1 MRIMA
6 QPVRTSAKPHCAAL
20 KGKVDCA
27 FAFLPEDPMS
37 ATVPAAP
44 AEEAYPPI
52 RTIRDIEALER
63 IPLEERVWSWDLND
77 WIRRGWTY
85 NPDKV
90 AINYVENG
98 DPQASPVQVTYR
110 ELARRSTQ
118 ASNLFY
124 SLGVQKED
132 GVLLLMPTLPQLY
145 FSLYGGIA
153 TGITC
158 VVNWMLKSDHLAEL
172 IRNARTRVLVVLGPT
187 PGYEIWENVQ
197 AIRDQLPEDLQILS
211 VQALGGRKLPESD
224 FDDLCA
230 KQPGDKLAFER
241 KFGADDIG
249 GYVHSGGTTGSPKLV
264 RLAHRGFCYK
274 AWAHGATGGPGKSD
288 SIFADYPLFHVAGVL
303 SRGILSIVHGM
314 MVMIPS
320 ALGARDKRFIAN
332 YWKFVEKYR
341 ITQFT
346 GVPTTLS
353 VLAKNLPT
361 TEDVSTLKKVA
372 TSGSAPLPVET
383 ARELERGLGI
393 RVLLTYGST
402 EYTTGATQPPREGDP
417 RFGST
422 GMRVPYTQVR
432 PVELDSEGNIARF
445 CEPNELGII
454 VVKGPGVT
462 PGYVDPKQNVG
473 IFTRDGYFKSGDC
486 GRVDEDGFLWITGRV
501 KDLIIRGGHNIDPQT
516 IEHAIRKHPAVL
528 HVAAVGKPD
537 SYAGELPIA
546 YVQRVNDS
554 TATAE
559 EILTFAEAHIPERPA
574 VPRDLHFIDTMP
586 VTDIGKPD
594 KVGLRFDAAKRHYT
608 RVLGEA
614 LQGDALVEVEV
625 GHDATHGTRV
635 TIKISGEKSGTR
647 PAIEKRIA
655 AVMKAYS
662 HHYVIH

>member
-1 MRIMA
+1 
-6 QPVRTSAKPHCAAL
+6 
-20 KGKVDCA
+20 
-27 FAFLPEDPMS
+27 MS
-37 ATVPAAP
+37 SAAP
-44 AEEAYPPI
+44 AAMAEDSYPVI
-52 RTIRDIEALER
+52 RTIRDIEALEQ

-77 WIRRGWTY
+77 WIRRGWAID
-85 NPDKV
+85 PDKV

-98 DPQASPVQVTYR
+98 DVAAEPVRITYR
-110 ELARRSTQ
+110 ELALRSTQ
-118 ASNLFY
+118 AANLFY

-132 GVLLLMPTLPQLY
+132 GVLFLTPTLPQSY

-153 TGITC
+153 TGISC
-158 VVNWMLKSDHLAEL
+158 VVNWMLKAEHLAEL
-172 IRNARTRVLVVLGPT
+172 IRNAKTRVLVVLGPT

-197 AIRDQLPEDLQILS
+197 AIREQLPKDLHILS
-211 VQALGGRKLPESD
+211 VQALGGKKIVESD

-230 KQPGDKLAFER
+230 KQPGDRLIFER
-241 KFGADDIG
+241 KFTADDIG

-274 AWAHGATGGPGKSD
+274 AWAHGATGGPGRD
-288 SIFADYPLFHVAGVL
+288 QSIFADYPLFHVAGVL
-303 SRGILSIVHGM
+303 SRGILSICHGM

-320 ALGARDKRFIAN
+320 ALGARDKRFITN
-332 YWKFVEKYR
+332 YWKFVEKYG

-383 ARELERGLGI
+383 ARELERALGI

-417 RFGST
+417 RYGST
-422 GMRVPYTQVR
+422 GLRVPYTQVR
-432 PVELDSEGNIARF
+432 PVELDNEGNIKRF
-445 CEPNELGII
+445 CNTNELGII

-462 PGYVDPKQNVG
+462 PGYVDPAQNIG
-473 IFTRDGYFKSGDC
+473 IFTQDGYFKSGDC

-537 SYAGELPIA
+537 AYAGELPVA
-546 YVQRVNDS
+546 YVQRVDGS
-554 TATAE
+554 QATAE
-559 EILTFAEAHIPERPA
+559 DILKFCEAHIPERPA
-574 VPRDLHFIDTMP
+574 VPKEIYFIDGMP

-594 KVGLRFDAAKRHYT
+594 KVGLRFDAAKRHYS
-608 RVLGEA
+608 RVLG
-614 LQGDALVEVEV
+614 DALGNDASVAIEV
-625 GHDATHGTRV
+625 GNDATHGTRV
-635 TIKISGEKSGTR
+635 TIGISGEKPGTR
-647 PAIEKRIA
+647 PLIEKRVA
-655 AVMKAYS
+655 DLMKTYS
-662 HHYVIH
+662 HHFVVA

>member
-1 MRIMA
+1 MS
-6 QPVRTSAKPHCAAL
+6 VSSTSQTI
-20 KGKVDCA
+20 
-27 FAFLPEDPMS
+27 EDP
-37 ATVPAAP
+37 AIV
-44 AEEAYPPI
+44 I
-52 RTIRDIEALER
+52 RTIKDIEALEK

-77 WIRRGWTY
+77 WLRRGWGY

-98 DPQASPVQVTYR
+98 DVTADPVKITYK
-110 ELARRSTQ
+110 ELARRSLQ
-118 ASNLFY
+118 ASNLFH

-145 FSLYGGIA
+145 YSLYGGIA
-153 TGITC
+153 TGIFC
-158 VVNWMLKSDHLAEL
+158 VVNWMLKAEHLAEL
-172 IRNARTRVLVVLGPT
+172 IRNAKTRVLVVLGPT

-197 AIRDQLPEDLQILS
+197 AIRDQLPKDLHILS
-211 VQALGGRKLPESD
+211 VQALGGKKIDGSD
-224 FDDLCA
+224 FDELCA
-230 KQPGDKLAFER
+230 RQSGDKLNFER
-241 KFGADDIG
+241 KFTADDVG

-274 AWAHGATGGPGKSD
+274 AWAHGATGGPGRD
-288 SIFADYPLFHVAGVL
+288 ESIFADYPLFHVAGVL
-303 SRGILSIVHGM
+303 SRGILSICHGM

-383 ARELERGLGI
+383 ARELERALGI

-422 GMRVPYTQVR
+422 GLRVPYTQVR
-432 PVELDSEGNIARF
+432 PVELDAEGNIARF
-445 CEPNELGII
+445 CDTNELGII

-462 PGYVDPKQNVG
+462 PGYVDPAQNVG
-473 IFTRDGYFKSGDC
+473 IFTKDGYFKSGDC
-486 GRVDEDGFLWITGRV
+486 GRLDEDGFLWITGRV

-546 YVQRVNDS
+546 YVQRVDGSN
-554 TATAE
+554 ATAE
-559 EILTFAEAHIPERPA
+559 EILTFAAAHIPERPA
-574 VPRDLHFIDTMP
+574 VPKEILFLDNMP

-594 KVGLRFDAAKRHYT
+594 KVGLRFDAATRHYT
-608 RVLGEA
+608 QVLGEE
-614 LQGDALVEVEV
+614 LGGDAKAAVTV
-625 GHDATHGTRV
+625 GNDATHGTKV
-635 TIKISGEKSGTR
+635 TIKLSGEKSGTR
-647 PAIEKRIA
+647 AALEQRIVT
-655 AVMKAYS
+655 VMKAYS
-662 HHYVIH
+662 HHYVVE

>member
-1 MRIMA
+1 
-6 QPVRTSAKPHCAAL
+6 
-20 KGKVDCA
+20 
-27 FAFLPEDPMS
+27 MS
-37 ATVPAAP
+37 ATLPAAE
-44 AEEAYPPI
+44 AEETYPVI

-63 IPLEERVWSWDLND
+63 IPLEQRVWSWDLND
-77 WIRRGWTY
+77 WLRRGWAY

-98 DPQASPVQVTYR
+98 DVEAKPLQITYR
-110 ELARRSTQ
+110 ELAKRSIQ
-118 ASNLFY
+118 ASNLFN
-124 SLGVQKED
+124 SLGVEKTD
-132 GVLLLMPTLPQLY
+132 GVLFLMPTLPQLY
-145 FSLYGGIA
+145 YSLYGGIA
-153 TGITC
+153 TGRFC
-158 VVNWMLKSDHLAEL
+158 VVNWMLKNEHLAEL
-172 IRNARTRVLVVLGPT
+172 IRNAKTRVLVVLGPT

-197 AIRDQLPEDLQILS
+197 AIRDQLPRDLHILS
-211 VQALGGRKLPESD
+211 VQALGGQKIAESD

-230 KQPGDKLAFER
+230 KQPGDRLNFER
-241 KFGADDIG
+241 KFTADDVG

-264 RLAHRGFCYK
+264 QLAHRGFCYK
-274 AWAHGATGGPGKSD
+274 AWAHVATGGPGRD
-288 SIFADYPLFHVAGVL
+288 ESIFADYPLFHVAGVL
-303 SRGILSIVHGM
+303 SRGILSICHGM

-361 TEDVSTLKKVA
+361 TEDVSTLKKAA

-383 ARELERGLGI
+383 AKELERGLGI
-393 RVLLTYGST
+393 RVLLTYGAT

-422 GMRVPYTQVR
+422 GLRVPYTYVR
-432 PVELDSEGNIARF
+432 PVELDNEGNIKRF

-462 PGYVDPKQNVG
+462 PGYVDPEQNIG
-473 IFTRDGYFKSGDC
+473 IFTKDGYFKSGDC
-486 GRVDEDGFLWITGRV
+486 GRVDDDGFLWITGRV

-537 SYAGELPIA
+537 SYAGELPVA
-546 YVQRVNDS
+546 YVQRVDGSN
-554 TATAE
+554 ATAE
-559 EILTFAEAHIPERPA
+559 EIIRFAADHIPERPA
-574 VPRDLHFIDTMP
+574 VPKDIYFLNSMP

-594 KVGLRFDAAKRHYT
+594 KMSLRYDAAKRHYSE
-608 RVLGEA
+608 VL
-614 LQGDALVEVEV
+614 GDALGGDAKVDVDV
-625 GHDATHGTRV
+625 ANDATHGTRV
-635 TIKISGEKSGTR
+635 TIKVSGEKAGTR
-647 PAIEKRIA
+647 AGIEARIA
-655 AVMKAYS
+655 AVMKAYN
-662 HHYVIH
+662 HHYVIA

>member
-1 MRIMA
+1 MS
-6 QPVRTSAKPHCAAL
+6 VT
-20 KGKVDCA
+20 
-27 FAFLPEDPMS
+27 LPT
-37 ATVPAAP
+37 ARV
-44 AEEAYPPI
+44 EETYPPI
-52 RTIRDIEALER
+52 RTIKDIEALEK

-77 WIRRGWTY
+77 WLRRGWAY
-85 NPDKV
+85 NPDKI

-98 DPQASPVQVTYR
+98 DVTATPLQISYR
-110 ELARRSTQ
+110 ELAKRSIQ

-124 SLGVQKED
+124 SLGVKKED

-145 FSLYGGIA
+145 TSLYGGIA
-153 TGITC
+153 TGRFC
-158 VVNWMLKSDHLAEL
+158 VVNWMLKDEHLAEL
-172 IRNARTRVLVVLGPT
+172 ICNANTRVLVVLGPT
-187 PGYEIWENVQ
+187 PGYQIWENVQ
-197 AIRDQLPEDLQILS
+197 AIKNRLPKDLRILS
-211 VQALGGRKLPESD
+211 VQALGGTKIAESD

-230 KQPGDKLAFER
+230 KQPGDRLTFER
-241 KFGADDIG
+241 KFTADDVG

-274 AWAHGATGGPGKSD
+274 AWAHVATGGPGRNE

-303 SRGILSIVHGM
+303 SRGILSICHGM

-383 ARELERGLGI
+383 AKELERGLGI

-417 RFGST
+417 RYGST
-422 GMRVPYTQVR
+422 GLRVPYTQVR
-432 PVELDSEGNIARF
+432 PVELDAEGNIARF
-445 CEPNELGII
+445 CGPNELGII
-454 VVKGPGVT
+454 AVKGPGVT
-462 PGYVDPKQNVG
+462 PGYVDPHQNIG
-473 IFTRDGYFKSGDC
+473 IFTKDGYFKSGDC
-486 GRVDEDGFLWITGRV
+486 GRVDDDGFLWITGRV

-516 IEHAIRKHPAVL
+516 IEHAVRKHPAVL

-546 YVQRVNDS
+546 YVQRVDGS
-554 TATAE
+554 KATAE
-559 EILTFAEAHIPERPA
+559 EIIEFAAAHIPERPA
-574 VPRDLHFIDTMP
+574 VPKEIVFLDAMP

-594 KVGLRFDAAKRHYT
+594 KVSLRYDAAKRHYT
-608 RVLGEA
+608 QVLGEA
-614 LQGDALVEVEV
+614 LGDDAHVAIEVSN
-625 GHDATHGTRV
+625 DATHGTRV
-635 TIKISGEKSGTR
+635 TIGVSGEKPGTR
-647 PAIEKRIA
+647 PAIEKRIGE
-655 AVMKAYS
+655 VMKAYN
-662 HHYVIH
+662 HHFVLAL

>member
-1 MRIMA
+1 MSPSA
-6 QPVRTSAKPHCAAL
+6 STALEEQTYPV
-20 KGKVDCA
+20 
-27 FAFLPEDPMS
+27 
-37 ATVPAAP
+37 
-44 AEEAYPPI
+44 I
-52 RTIRDIEALER
+52 RTIRDIEALET
-63 IPLEERVWSWDLND
+63 IPLEQRVWSWDLND
-77 WIRRGWTY
+77 WLRRGWAY

-98 DPQASPVQVTYR
+98 DVAADPVWITYG
-110 ELARRSTQ
+110 EIARRSTQ
-118 ASNLFY
+118 TSNLFY

-132 GVLLLMPTLPQLY
+132 GVLFLMPTLPQLY
-145 FSLYGGIA
+145 YSLYGGIA
-153 TGITC
+153 TGISC
-158 VVNWMLKSDHLAEL
+158 VVNWMLKAEHLAEL

-197 AIRDQLPEDLQILS
+197 AIRDQLPKDIHILS
-211 VQALGGRKLPESD
+211 VQALGGSKIAESD
-224 FDDLCA
+224 FDNLCA
-230 KQPGDKLAFER
+230 KQPGDHLTFER
-241 KFGADDIG
+241 KFTAEDIG

-274 AWAHGATGGPGKSD
+274 AWAHIATGGPGRNE

-303 SRGILSIVHGM
+303 SRGILSICNGM

-361 TEDVSTLKKVA
+361 TEDVSSLKKVA

-383 ARELERGLGI
+383 AKELERGLGI

-432 PVELDSEGNIARF
+432 PVELDAEGNIARF
-445 CEPNELGII
+445 CATNELGII

-462 PGYVDPKQNVG
+462 PGYVDPAQNVG

-486 GRVDEDGFLWITGRV
+486 GRIDEDGFLWITGRV

-516 IEHAIRKHPAVL
+516 IEHAIRKHPAVM

-546 YVQRVNDS
+546 YVQRVDGS
-554 TATAE
+554 HATAD
-559 EILTFAEAHIPERPA
+559 EILEFAEAHIPERPA
-574 VPRDLHFIDTMP
+574 VPKEIYFIDGMP

-594 KVGLRFDAAKRHYT
+594 KVGLRFDAAKRHYSL
-608 RVLGEA
+608 VLA
-614 LQGDALVEVEV
+614 DALGSDARVNVEV

-635 TIKISGEKSGTR
+635 TISLASEKAGGEKAGGENAGSR
-647 PAIEKRIA
+647 PGIEKRIA
-655 AVMKAYS
+655 EVMKAYS
-662 HHYVIH
+662 HHYVVI

>member
-1 MRIMA
+1 MSSFASI
-6 QPVRTSAKPHCAAL
+6 AAA
-20 KGKVDCA
+20 D
-27 FAFLPEDPMS
+27 E
-37 ATVPAAP
+37 T
-44 AEEAYPPI
+44 YPPI

-63 IPLEERVWSWDLND
+63 IPLEQRVWSWDLND
-77 WIRRGWTY
+77 WIRRGWSI

-98 DPQASPVQVTYR
+98 DPAAAPVEITYR
-110 ELARRSTQ
+110 ELAKRSIQ

-124 SLGVQKED
+124 SLGVQKVD
-132 GVLLLMPTLPQLY
+132 GVLFLMPTLPQLY
-145 FSLYGGIA
+145 YSLYGGIA
-153 TGITC
+153 TGISC
-158 VVNWMLKSDHLAEL
+158 VVNWMLKSEHLAEL

-197 AIRDQLPEDLQILS
+197 AIRGELPKDIHIIS
-211 VQALGGRKLPESD
+211 VQALGGAKIAASD

-230 KQPGDKLAFER
+230 KQPGDKLVFER
-241 KFGADDIG
+241 KFSADDIG

-264 RLAHRGFCYK
+264 RLAHRGLCYK
-274 AWAHGATGGPGKSD
+274 AWAHNATGGPGRND

-303 SRGILSIVHGM
+303 SRGILSIVNGM

-372 TSGSAPLPVET
+372 TTGSAPLPVET
-383 ARELERGLGI
+383 ARELERALGI

-417 RFGST
+417 RYGST
-422 GMRVPYTQVR
+422 GMRVPYTDVR
-432 PVELDSEGNIARF
+432 AVELDNEGDIARF
-445 CEPNELGII
+445 CEANELGII
-454 VVKGPGVT
+454 AVKGPGVT
-462 PGYVDPKQNVG
+462 PGYVDPQHNVG
-473 IFTRDGYFKSGDC
+473 IFTKDGYFKSGDC

-546 YVQRVNDS
+546 YVQRVNGS
-554 TATAE
+554 EASAE
-559 EILTFAEAHIPERPA
+559 EILKFAEAHIPERPA
-574 VPRDLHFIDTMP
+574 VPKEIHFIDAMP

-594 KVGLRFDAAKRHYT
+594 KVGLRFDAAKHHYT
-608 RVLGEA
+608 QVLRDA
-614 LQGDALVEVEV
+614 LNGDAGVEVEV

-635 TIKISGEKSGTR
+635 TISISGEKAGTR

-655 AVMKAYS
+655 EVMKAYS
-662 HHYVIH
+662 HHYVIN